1 MNLYEWQKECLQV
14 IKNKNAIISAP
25 TGAGKTKV
33 AYIWMDPK
41 GAKEGKHK
49 IIYTVPIKALANE
62 KADELRSIYGREMV
76 GIETGDVKKNE
87 NAPIL
92 VCTQEIYTL
101 KYARKKQKI
110 KLVIDEFHYIFSD
123 NHRTRS
129 YIDGIKHAKDS
140 HQILIMSAT
149 LSKPDKIKQYLT
161 NTTGKDF
168 VLYQT
173 DFRPTKLTFTKQVFS
188 LDDIPPHSLIY
199 VFNTYMID
207 RMARHLSAKYPP
219 LDLLKRR
226 KIRLL
231 AIDYRINPDKFP
243 EIFHGIARYHSKL
256 TYTEKRFIERLVRE
270 GYIHTLLATSA
281 LGVGV
286 NLPFK
291 WVLFGSLTVHIDGK
305 DIPISKIDFVQLSGR
320 AGRVGYFDEGYVG
333 VLEHGFTQEDT
344 VDLYRKLLSKE
355 LEEPQIK
362 LEIDVWSVVKGERT
376 LEEEVEYVCRYSLPE
391 RDRQEVLKEA
401 QEIEKKLSSISEKER
416 EFLREFYQP
425 DISLDENLRLAKFIT
440 HKVGDPIEIHL
451 FALPVGRKEKEID
464 YLLLLRRI
472 GRRLNGQKWEGRE
485 MQVKDMQEVENQIKA
500 LDPLVLEVLT

>member
-1 MNLYEWQKECLQV
+1 
-14 IKNKNAIISAP
+14 
-25 TGAGKTKV
+25 
-33 AYIWMDPK
+33 
-41 GAKEGKHK
+41 
-49 IIYTVPIKALANE
+49 
-62 KADELRSIYGREMV
+62 
-76 GIETGDVKKNE
+76 
-87 NAPIL
+87 
-92 VCTQEIYTL
+92 
-101 KYARKKQKI
+101 
-110 KLVIDEFHYIFSD
+110 
-123 NHRTRS
+123 
-129 YIDGIKHAKDS
+129 
-140 HQILIMSAT
+140 
-149 LSKPDKIKQYLT
+149 
-161 NTTGKDF
+161 
-168 VLYQT
+168 
-173 DFRPTKLTFTKQVFS
+173 
-188 LDDIPPHSLIY
+188 LIY

-207 RMARHLSAKYPP
+207 RMARHLSSKYPP

-226 KIRLL
+226 RIRLL
-231 AIDYRINPDKFP
+231 AIDYHINPDKFP
-243 EIFHGIARYHSKL
+243 EVFHGIARYHSKL

-291 WVLFGSLTVHIDGK
+291 WVLFGSLSVYMDEK
-305 DIPISKIDFVQLSGR
+305 NIPISKIDFVQLSGR

-333 VLEHGFTQEDT
+333 VLEHGFIEEDT

-391 RDRQEVLKEA
+391 MDKKEVSEQA

-416 EFLREFYQP
+416 EFLKEFYQP
-425 DISLDENLRLAKFIT
+425 ELSLDENIRLAKFIT
-440 HKVGDPIEIHL
+440 HKVGDPIEIYL

-472 GRRLNGQKWEGRE
+472 GKRLNGQKWEGKTIE
-485 MQVKDMQEVENQIKA
+485 VKDMQEVEKQIKA